1 MFNQRWNAR
10 CTELDNPTRPLPA
23 LFLAVLL
30 LNLPDRII
38 WNTVRRTRP
47 LSTTRSFTRWLRQ
60 ESNLQSPKTPE
71 AQCSRPSRF
80 SNLHTQP
87 VQYSSTNI
95 SCSLLKT
102 NHEEISE
109 DLSRQQATWIRRL
122 GRRTEP
128 CRPFEAAEGFFEV
141 EHLFIE
147 EDRLTKEWIALD
159 KRNNPE
165 KELELVGKLEAIM
178 EKILEPGV
186 RMYHMNDDIGFECI
200 DLTIA
205 DGRVCWR

>member
-1 MFNQRWNAR
+1 MKRYQKIYRGKKLLGYAG
-10 CTELDNPTRPLPA
+10 LDDER
-23 LFLAVLL
+23 
-30 LNLPDRII
+30 
-38 WNTVRRTRP
+38 
-47 LSTTRSFTRWLRQ
+47 
-60 ESNLQSPKTPE
+60 K
-71 AQCSRPSRF
+71 
-80 SNLHTQP
+80 
-87 VQYSSTNI
+87 
-95 SCSLLKT
+95 
-102 NHEEISE
+102 
-109 DLSRQQATWIRRL
+109 
-122 GRRTEP
+122 P

-141 EHLFIE
+141 EHLFKE